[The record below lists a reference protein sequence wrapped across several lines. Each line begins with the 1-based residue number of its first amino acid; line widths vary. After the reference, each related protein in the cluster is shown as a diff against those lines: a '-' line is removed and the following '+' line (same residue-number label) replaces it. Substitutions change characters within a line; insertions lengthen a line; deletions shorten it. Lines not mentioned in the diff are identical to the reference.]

1 MDLSGVPGCT
11 WCVGFDPMT
20 YKLVACQDSARLFAP
35 LFLNTGT
42 CRIEVSEDKAFK
54 DAAFLP
60 LGEIE
65 LEGDN
70 TDPLQVLSSVKRGS
84 FEWVVADL
92 AGTRTALHAL
102 MEIVAPEGNVKAA
115 TKDAHEK
122 TVGRIERILDSMA
135 TVAVRLGLVHPLL
148 DPLSLEEMP
157 FRRACT
163 VVADTSGVI
172 QGGIDFVAQFLHPM
186 ARIKVPAVVHMEVI
200 NSADSF
206 LKRRRA
212 SKTNASA
219 LLFDHMLSQSGQ
231 RVLLR
236 LELRPDTEI
245 ERTPL
250 LGDPL
255 RNAFQKDSEPE
266 WADLNL
272 SVPLRSY
279 CDRLI
284 LEAARL
290 HQAHSNP
297 GHMVRLLTA
306 DQGLARM
313 ALAEG
318 IAPLYFRTIGA
329 EAFFGKR
336 LTGAMMHP
344 FSAEIIRTP
353 LQAVLWELATTFG
366 AARLVSKAGWVE
378 VAAIGTDLTW
388 SPLHS
393 QNDLLWM
400 RSSGIAPLASEP
412 IDKRNRPTLRKN
424 PVVTAKRVR
433 GVATAVK
440 VPKQKSI
447 ETQDVAGYYRFNI
460 ERMFLLLVTL
470 AGEKHLAEADVLKI
484 IEAATPGEYIRFLTA
499 GDYIKV
505 ENGQWALTD
514 RGLAFADAIARA
526 DRRQLADALLNVPS
540 FAAFRENLSTSAVGR
555 PADLAIP
562 SRADSTYKGLGE
574 LTGLG
579 ASIPGE
585 GYYPTPSLPNLPT
598 FVEIALKRYQELDKG
613 DGYVSV
619 GAWLES
625 LVRSEGVH
633 PAFAREA
640 LEEASAAGLINRAT
654 EGSTTDTRH
663 DQHAIR
669 VLKSLGGKPSVE
681 TVHLYRGDFII
692 PGKSSSSIRLEE
704 PKK

>member
-1 MDLSGVPGCT
+1 
-11 WCVGFDPMT
+11 MT
-20 YKLVACQDSARLFAP
+20 YKLVAYQDSARLFSP
-35 LFLNTGT
+35 LFLNTGK

-54 DAAFLP
+54 DAAYLP

-65 LEGDN
+65 LEGDSA
-70 TDPLQVLSSVKRGS
+70 DVQQMLSSAKRGN

-92 AGTRTALHAL
+92 AETRAALSTL
-102 MEIVAPEGNVKAA
+102 MEIVAPDANAKAA
-115 TKDAHEK
+115 VKSAHEK
-122 TVGRIERILDSMA
+122 TVGRIERILDAIA
-135 TVAVRLGLVHPLL
+135 TVAVRLGMVHPLL
-148 DPLSLEEMP
+148 DPLSLEDMP
-157 FRRACT
+157 FKRACT
-163 VVADTSGVI
+163 VVTDTSGVL
-172 QGGIDFVAQFLHPM
+172 QGGLDFVAQFLHPT

-212 SKTNASA
+212 TKTNASA
-219 LLFDHMLSQSGQ
+219 LLFDHMLSQAGQ

-255 RNAFQKDSEPE
+255 RNAFQKDSEQE

-318 IAPLYFRTIGA
+318 IVPLYFRTIGA
-329 EAFFGKR
+329 EAFFGRR
-336 LTGAMMHP
+336 LTGAMLHP
-344 FSAEIIRTP
+344 FSAEIVRTP
-353 LQAVLWELATTFG
+353 LQSVLWELATTFG
-366 AARLVSKAGWVE
+366 AARLVSDSGWVE

-393 QNDLLWM
+393 QNDLLWV
-400 RSSGIAPLASEP
+400 RSSGIATLAIEATGKG
-412 IDKRNRPTLRKN
+412 DKPSVGKKPPANPKLVRSADRASRSSNRK
-424 PVVTAKRVR
+424 A
-433 GVATAVK
+433 AAA
-440 VPKQKSI
+440 
-447 ETQDVAGYYRFNI
+447 QDVVGYYRFNV
-460 ERMFLLLVTL
+460 ERMLSLLSAL
-470 AGEKHLAEADVLKI
+470 AGQGHLTEANVLRI
-484 IEAATPGEYIRFLTA
+484 IEAATPGEYIRFLRA
-499 GDYIKV
+499 GDHVKV
-505 ENGQWALTD
+505 EDGRWELTD
-514 RGLAFADAIARA
+514 RGFAFADAIARS
-526 DRRQLADALLNVPS
+526 DRRQLADALSSVPS
-540 FAAFRENLSTSAVGR
+540 FAAFKECLNTSAIGQ
-555 PADLAIP
+555 PTELALP
-562 SRADSTYKGLGE
+562 SRAEPTYKLLGE

-579 ASIPGE
+579 TPIAGE
-585 GYYPTPSLPNLPT
+585 GYYATPSLPNPQS
-598 FVEIALKRYQELDKG
+598 FVEMALRQYQELDKG

-633 PAFAREA
+633 PVFAREA
-640 LEEASAAGLINRAT
+640 LEEASASGLISRAT

-669 VLKSLGGKPSVE
+669 VLRSHGSKPKVE
-681 TVHLYRGDFII
+681 TVHLYRGDFLI
-692 PGKSSSSIRLEE
+692 PGKSSSSIKLGELR
-704 PKK
+704 K

>member
-1 MDLSGVPGCT
+1 M
-11 WCVGFDPMT
+11 
-20 YKLVACQDSARLFAP
+20 
-35 LFLNTGT
+35 
-42 CRIEVSEDKAFK
+42 
-54 DAAFLP
+54 P

-65 LEGDN
+65 LEGDS
-70 TDPLQVLSSVKRGS
+70 TDSSQMVSSAKRGS

-92 AGTRTALHAL
+92 VETRTALHTL
-102 MEIVAPEGNVKAA
+102 MEIIAPDANAKGAA
-115 TKDAHEK
+115 KDAHEK
-122 TVGRIERILDSMA
+122 TLGRIERILDAIA

-148 DPLSLEEMP
+148 DPLLLEDMP

-163 VVADTSGVI
+163 VVADTSGVL
-172 QGGIDFVAQFLHPM
+172 QGGINFVAQFLHPM

-212 SKTNASA
+212 TKANASA

-266 WADLNL
+266 WADLNI

-329 EAFFGKR
+329 EAFFGRR

-344 FSAEIIRTP
+344 FSAEIVRTP

-366 AARLVSKAGWVE
+366 AARLVSDVGWVE

-400 RSSGIAPLASEP
+400 RSSGIAPLATEA
-412 IDKRNRPTLRKN
+412 IDEDNKP
-424 PVVTAKRVR
+424 PVGKKPAVTPKPGRSAAGAFKTQKPK
-433 GVATAVK
+433 AAAV
-440 VPKQKSI
+440 P
-447 ETQDVAGYYRFNI
+447 DVVGYYRFNI
-460 ERMFLLLVTL
+460 ERMFLLIVTL
-470 AGEKHLAEADVLKI
+470 AGEGHLTEADALKI
-484 IEAATPGEYIRFLTA
+484 VEAATPGEYIRFLTA
-499 GDYIKV
+499 GDYVKV
-505 ENGQWALTD
+505 ENGRWALTE
-514 RGLAFADAIARA
+514 RGFELVDAIVRS
-526 DRRQLADALLNVPS
+526 DRRQLADALSNVTS
-540 FAAFRENLSTSAVGR
+540 FASFRESLGATAVGR
-555 PADLAIP
+555 PADLTLP
-562 SRADSTYKGLGE
+562 SRAESTYKVLGE

-598 FVEIALKRYQELDKG
+598 FVEKALRRYQELDKG

-640 LEEASAAGLINRAT
+640 LEEASAAGLIIRAT

-663 DQHAIR
+663 DQHVIR
-669 VLKSLGGKPSVE
+669 VLKSQGGKPTVE
-681 TVHLYRGDFII
+681 TVHLYRGDFLI
-692 PGKSSSSIRLEE
+692 PGKSSSSIRLGE

>member
-1 MDLSGVPGCT
+1 
-11 WCVGFDPMT
+11 MT

-35 LFLNTGT
+35 LFLNTGK

-54 DAAFLP
+54 DAAFLS

-65 LEGDN
+65 LEGDS
-70 TDPLQVLSSVKRGS
+70 TDSLQMLSSAKRGN

-92 AGTRTALHAL
+92 VATRTALYTL
-102 MEIVAPEGNVKAA
+102 MEIGAPEANAKANA
-115 TKDAHEK
+115 KDAQK
-122 TVGRIERILDSMA
+122 THGRIERILDAIA

-148 DPLSLEEMP
+148 DPLSLEDMP
-157 FRRACT
+157 FKRACT
-163 VVADTSGVI
+163 VVADTSGVL

-212 SKTNASA
+212 AKVNASA

-297 GHMVRLLTA
+297 GHIVRLLTA

-318 IAPLYFRTIGA
+318 ISPLYFRTIGA
-329 EAFFGKR
+329 EAFFGRR

-344 FSAEIIRTP
+344 FSAQIVRTP

-366 AARLVSKAGWVE
+366 AARLVSDAGWVE

-400 RSSGIAPLASEP
+400 RSSGIAPLVIEA
-412 IDKRNRPTLRKN
+412 IDKDNKPTLGKKPAATSK
-424 PVVTAKRVR
+424 PVRS
-433 GVATAVK
+433 ATSAVK
-440 VPKQKSI
+440 APKPKAAVA
-447 ETQDVAGYYRFNI
+447 QDVVGYYRFNI
-460 ERMFLLLVTL
+460 ERMLLLLVTL
-470 AGEKHLAEADVLKI
+470 AGEGHLTEADVLKI
-484 IEAATPGEYIRFLTA
+484 VEAATPGEYIRFLTA
-499 GDYIKV
+499 GGYIKV

-514 RGLAFADAIARA
+514 RGFALADAIARS
-526 DRRQLADALLNVPS
+526 DRKQLADALSSVPS
-540 FAAFRENLSTSAVGR
+540 FAVFRKNLGASAVGK
-555 PADLAIP
+555 PADLALP
-562 SRADSTYKGLGE
+562 TRAESTYKGMGE

-585 GYYPTPSLPNLPT
+585 GYYPTPSLPNLRT
-598 FVEIALKRYQELDKG
+598 FVEMALTRYQELDKG

-625 LVRSEGVH
+625 LVRFEGVH

-640 LEEASAAGLINRAT
+640 LEEASAAGLISRAT

-681 TVHLYRGDFII
+681 TVHLYRGDFLI
-692 PGKSSSSIRLEE
+692 PGKSSSSIRLGE